1 MPGSRFRT
9 ARAGRG
15 SGRSS
20 SPQPARATADV
31 LQANQF
37 GIQGAILHEFMMGT
51 RSDYTAI
58 VYDDDPISVENGGQT
73 MRAMT
78 ITARRVFAR
87 TMMS

>member
-31 LQANQF
+31 LQPDQF
-37 GIQGAILHEFMMGT
+37 GTQGAILHEFMMGPEPIT
-51 RSDYTAI
+51 WPLSMTMIRSALRMVD
-58 VYDDDPISVENGGQT
+58 
-73 MRAMT
+73 RRC
-78 ITARRVFAR
+78 AR
-87 TMMS
+87 